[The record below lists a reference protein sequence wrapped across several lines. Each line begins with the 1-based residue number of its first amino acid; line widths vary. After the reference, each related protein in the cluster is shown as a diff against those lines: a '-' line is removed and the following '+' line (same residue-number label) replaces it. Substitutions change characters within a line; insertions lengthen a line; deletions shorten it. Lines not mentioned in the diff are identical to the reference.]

1 MENKKKHE
9 GRKSS
14 KDRAPYSPKKKFWSY
29 AGIDRYKLMVIAH
42 GIFVEGLKLMMSNV
56 KTEYLPSKSY

>member
-1 MENKKKHE
+1 MKKHE
-9 GRKSS
+9 GRKPS
-14 KDRAPYSPKKKFWSY
+14 KDIALYLPKKKVWSY
-29 AGIDRYKLMVIAH
+29 AGIDRYKLMVRAH

>member
-1 MENKKKHE
+1 MKRHE

-14 KDRAPYSPKKKFWSY
+14 KDIAPYSPKNKFWSY
-29 AGIDRYKLMVIAH
+29 AVIDRYKLMVIAH
-42 GIFVEGLKLMMSNV
+42 GIFMEGLKLMVSNV